1 MQKQDTKQDTADCP
15 VARTLSVIGSSWT
28 CLILRDLLLHGER
41 RFQDLQ
47 ELAGQHRTDDVVGA
61 S

>member
-1 MQKQDTKQDTADCP
+1 MQKQEIAECP

-28 CLILRDLLLHGER
+28 CLILRDLILHGAR

-47 ELAGQHRTDDVVGA
+47 ELAGGHCADDVIRA
-61 S
+61 SQDA